1 MNGTFADPIELS
13 LIIPA
18 YNEAVIIERNV
29 EELESWMASEMPS
42 VRYEI
47 VVVDDG
53 STDGMGAKLDSRA
66 STDPRLKVAHHKTN
80 MGRGRAIR
88 TGFEASRGQ
97 YVICLDADLSYAP
110 SHIPR
115 LLEPLQQDR
124 ADITLASAHHPEGS
138 VINVPRTRALMSR
151 WGNRVLSTG
160 VKGRFNTVTCI
171 VRGYRREVLDQLE
184 LVNDGKDLHLEIIQK
199 AMLFGLRVVEIPAVL
214 EWRDRS
220 RGKKPRARLLDRIPF
235 LSMSPT
241 IASHLVYNY
250 VLRPGS
256 FLNIPV
262 IGLFLVAIGG
272 FVILLVTWIYRI
284 AVSSSPFDL
293 ATIYSALRETLTHG
307 ALTFLVMVAALVISM
322 VFTAF
327 YFASQQNKRNFEE
340 LYLLMSRMN
349 SRIKQLEKQ
358 LER

>member
-1 MNGTFADPIELS
+1 MNGTFTDAIELS
-13 LIIPA
+13 LVIPA

-53 STDGMGAKLDSRA
+53 STDGMGTKLDSRA
-66 STDPRLKVAHHKTN
+66 STDPRLTVAHHKTN

-88 TGFEASRGQ
+88 TGFETSRGQ

-151 WGNRVLSTG
+151 WGNRVLSAG
-160 VKGRFNTVTCI
+160 VKGRFHTVTCI
-171 VRGYRREVLDQLE
+171 VRGYRREVLDRLE

-199 AMLFGLRVVEIPAVL
+199 AMLFGLRVIEVPAVL

-250 VLRPGS
+250 VLRPSS

-272 FVILLVTWIYRI
+272 FVILLVTWIHRI
-284 AVSSSPFDL
+284 AVSSSPFDPE
-293 ATIYSALRETLTHG
+293 TIYTALRDTLTHG